1 MYYFLLTLM
10 ILDGLL
16 LGAVVLLQA
25 GQGGGLAS
33 LGGGTTDLVVGGRQ
47 AATLLTK
54 MSWICGG
61 LFMALALIIS
71 LVAPSQGGSSSEVLQ
86 RIRQTTPS
94 APSTNLPIEAAPS
107 APQAV
112 PQNGAAPP
120 TLPAPAP
127 APANGGT
134 TTAPAKPTN

>member
-16 LGAVVLLQA
+16 LATVVLLQA

-47 AATLLTK
+47 AANLLTR

-71 LVAPSQGGSSSEVLQ
+71 LVAPAQSSSSSEVLQ
-86 RIRQTTPS
+86 RIRQT
-94 APSTNLPIEAAPS
+94 APATQPTNLPIEAAPT
-107 APQAV
+107 Q
-112 PQNGAAPP
+112 QQAPP

-127 APANGGT
+127 ATGGA
-134 TTAPAKPTN
+134 APAKPNN

>member
-1 MYYFLLTLM
+1 MTLL

-61 LFMALALIIS
+61 LFLGLALLIS
-71 LVAPSQGGSSSEVLQ
+71 LVAPRQAGSSEVLD
-86 RIRQTTPS
+86 RIRANTPAA
-94 APSTNLPIEAAPS
+94 APADLPIETAPVPGAATTPAPATGA
-107 APQAV
+107 APQA
-112 PQNGAAPP
+112 
-120 TLPAPAP
+120 PAPTGTAP
-127 APANGGT
+127 VKPAN
-134 TTAPAKPTN
+134 